1 MKPEFLADNELH
13 TQIQYRL
20 IEQISESERR
30 YRELVEN
37 LREIVF
43 KCDKAG
49 NLTLLNKAWTLT
61 LGYSATECLNHP
73 IDDYL
78 HAEDRQLWLNF
89 LTQMHTKQDLACW
102 ELRFHHKSSEI
113 IWLELSARSEA
124 QGEISGSLTNITD
137 RKRAQ
142 AALTN
147 ITDRKRAQAALRE
160 ANEALQ
166 MRIEQLRFENH
177 ERRQTEATLLQSR
190 EQLRQQTQQLET
202 TLQELKQTQ
211 AKLLHAE
218 KMSSLGQ
225 LVAGIA
231 HEINN
236 PVNFIYGNIIHANE
250 YIQDLLDLV
259 CLYQQHYS
267 TPVKDIQNKM
277 RKIDLTFL
285 LSDLPRLMSS
295 MQMGA
300 DRISEIVLS
309 LRNFSRLDEAEIKAV
324 NIHEGIDSTL
334 MILQSRFKAG
344 KDRSPIQ
351 IIKEYGELPQVEC
364 YAGQLN
370 QVFMNLLSNAID
382 AVVSRYKS
390 EAVNE
395 EIRHCNLLE
404 GDEERTLFTPMIR
417 IHTEVVGELYVA
429 IRIIDNGIGM
439 NELTRKQIF
448 DPFFTTKPVGKGTGL
463 GLSISYQI
471 IVEKHGGVLE
481 CSSELGQGTEFLIHL
496 PISLLH

>member
-1 MKPEFLADNELH
+1 MTPEFLADNELH

-43 KCDKAG
+43 KCDKTG

-61 LGYSATECLNHP
+61 LGYSASECLNRP
-73 IDDYL
+73 MDDYL
-78 HAEDRQLWLNF
+78 HAEDRELWLNF
-89 LTQMHTKQDLACW
+89 LTQMYTQQDLACW
-102 ELRFHHKSSEI
+102 ELRFHHKNTEI

-142 AALTN
+142 AAL
-147 ITDRKRAQAALRE
+147 KE
-160 ANEALQ
+160 ANAALQ
-166 MRIEQLRFENH
+166 MRIEQLRVENR
-177 ERRQTEATLLQSR
+177 ERKQTEATLVQSR
-190 EQLRQQTQQLET
+190 EQLKEQKQQLEA
-202 TLQELKQTQ
+202 TLQELRQTQ
-211 AKLLHAE
+211 SKLIHAE

-236 PVNFIYGNIIHANE
+236 PINFIYGNIIHANE

-259 CLYQQHYS
+259 CLYQQQYCA
-267 TPVKDIQNKM
+267 PVKEIQE
-277 RKIDLTFL
+277 KIKNIELNYL
-285 LSDLPRLMSS
+285 LADLPRLMSS

-309 LRNFSRLDEAEIKAV
+309 LRNFSRLDEAEIKPV
-324 NIHEGIDSTL
+324 DIHEGINSTL
-334 MILQSRFKAG
+334 MILQSRLKGANNHI
-344 KDRSPIQ
+344 PIQ

-382 AVVSRYKS
+382 AVVSRCQS
-390 EAVNE
+390 EAIDGEYYQGVQ
-395 EIRHCNLLE
+395 
-404 GDEERTLFTPMIR
+404 ERDRELSFTPMIE
-417 IHTEVVGELYVA
+417 IHTEVAGDRYIV

-439 NELTRKQIF
+439 TEVTRRRIF

-463 GLSISYQI
+463 GLAISYQI
-471 IVEKHGGVLE
+471 VVEKHGGLLE
-481 CSSELGQGTEFLIHL
+481 CSSEVDKGTEFLIKL
-496 PISLLH
+496 PLGLSY

>member
-1 MKPEFLADNELH
+1 MKSDFLADNELH

-20 IEQISESERR
+20 IEQISESEKR

-43 KCDKAG
+43 KCDKVG
-49 NLTLLNKAWTLT
+49 NIILLNKAWTLT
-61 LGYSATECLNHP
+61 LGYSTSECLNHP

-78 HAEDRQLWLNF
+78 HAEDRQVWLNF

-102 ELRFHHKSSEI
+102 ELRFHHKSTEI

-124 QGEISGSLTNITD
+124 HGEISGSLTNITD

-142 AALTN
+142 GAL
-147 ITDRKRAQAALRE
+147 KE

-166 MRIEQLRFENH
+166 MRIEQLRFENQ
-177 ERRQTEATLLQSR
+177 ERKQTEATLLQSR
-190 EQLRQQTQQLET
+190 EQLRLQTQQLEA

-236 PVNFIYGNIIHANE
+236 PVNFIYGNITHANE
-250 YIQDLLDLV
+250 YIQNLLDLIR
-259 CLYQQHYS
+259 LYQQHYPK
-267 TPVKDIQNKM
+267 PVKDIQDKIH
-277 RKIDLTFL
+277 KIDMDFL
-285 LSDLPRLMSS
+285 LADLPRLLSS

-300 DRISEIVLS
+300 DRISAIVVS

-324 NIHEGIDSTL
+324 DIHEGIDSTL
-334 MILQSRFKAG
+334 MILQSRLKVE
-344 KDRSPIQ
+344 KDCNPIQ
-351 IIKEYGELPQVEC
+351 VIKEYSELPQVEC

-370 QVFMNLLSNAID
+370 QVFMNLLTNAID
-382 AVVSRYKS
+382 AVVSRCKS
-390 EAVNE
+390 EY
-395 EIRHCNLLE
+395 
-404 GDEERTLFTPMIR
+404 DEKIQHQIVSQVPEDIILFVPIIR

-429 IRIIDNGIGM
+429 IRIVDNGIGM
-439 NELTRKQIF
+439 DEITRKRIF
-448 DPFFTTKPVGKGTGL
+448 DPFFTTKPIGKGTGL

-481 CSSELGQGTEFLIHL
+481 CSSELGKGTEFFIHL

>member
-1 MKPEFLADNELH
+1 MKSDFLADNELH

-49 NLTLLNKAWTLT
+49 NLILLNKAWTLT
-61 LGYSATECLNHP
+61 LGYSAPECLNHP

-89 LTQMHTKQDLACW
+89 LNQMHIKQDLACW
-102 ELRFHHKSSEI
+102 ELRFHHKSTEI

-137 RKRAQ
+137 RKRTQ
-142 AALTN
+142 AAL
-147 ITDRKRAQAALRE
+147 KE

-190 EQLRQQTQQLET
+190 EQLRLQTQQLEV

-236 PVNFIYGNIIHANE
+236 PVNFIYGNIIHVDE
-250 YIQDLLDLV
+250 YIKDLLDLAR
-259 CLYQQHYS
+259 LYQQHYS
-267 TPVKDIQNKM
+267 KPVKDIQDKIH
-277 RKIDLTFL
+277 KIDLDFL
-285 LSDLPRLMSS
+285 LADLPRLMSS

-300 DRISEIVLS
+300 NRISEIVLS
-309 LRNFSRLDEAEIKAV
+309 LRNFSRLDEADIKSV

-334 MILQSRFKAG
+334 MILQSRLKVG
-344 KDRSPIQ
+344 KDRNPIQ
-351 IIKEYGELPQVEC
+351 VIKEYSELPQVEC

-370 QVFMNLLSNAID
+370 QVFMNLLTNAID
-382 AVVSRYKS
+382 AVVSRCKS
-390 EAVNE
+390 EAVDR
-395 EIRHCNLLE
+395 EIQSQTVSQE
-404 GDEERTLFTPMIR
+404 DENVIYFAPIIR
-417 IHTEVVGELYVA
+417 IHTEILNELYVA

-439 NELTRKQIF
+439 DEITRKRIF

-481 CSSELGQGTEFLIHL
+481 CSSELGKGTEFLIHL

>member
-1 MKPEFLADNELH
+1 MKPDFLADNELH

-43 KCDKAG
+43 KCDKSG

-61 LGYSATECLNHP
+61 LGYSSSECLNHP

-113 IWLELSARSEA
+113 IWLELSARSED

-142 AALTN
+142 AAL
-147 ITDRKRAQAALRE
+147 KE

-190 EQLRQQTQQLET
+190 EQLKQQTQQLEA

-250 YIQDLLDLV
+250 YIQDLLDLIG
-259 CLYQQHYS
+259 LYQQYYS
-267 TPVKDIQNKM
+267 TPVKDIQDKA
-277 RKIDLTFL
+277 RKIDLSFL
-285 LSDLPRLMSS
+285 LTDLPRLMSS

-324 NIHEGIDSTL
+324 DIHEGINSTL
-334 MILQSRFKAG
+334 MILQSRLKGG
-344 KDRSPIQ
+344 KDRTAIQ
-351 IIKEYGELPQVEC
+351 VIKEYGELPQVEC

-382 AVVSRYKS
+382 AVVTRCKS
-390 EAVNE
+390 EAIPHRISLE
-395 EIRHCNLLE
+395 KDKEIV
-404 GDEERTLFTPMIR
+404 LFTPMIR

-439 NELTRKQIF
+439 NEITRKQIF

-481 CSSELGQGTEFLIHL
+481 CSSELGKGTEFLIHL

>member
-1 MKPEFLADNELH
+1 MKPDFLADNELH

-61 LGYSATECLNHP
+61 LGYSASECLNHP

-113 IWLELSARSEA
+113 IWLELSARSEE
-124 QGEISGSLTNITD
+124 QGEISGS
-137 RKRAQ
+137 
-142 AALTN
+142 LTN

-190 EQLRQQTQQLET
+190 EQLRQQTQQLEA

-259 CLYQQHYS
+259 SVYQQHYS
-267 TPVKDIQNKM
+267 PPVKDIQEKI
-277 RKIDLTFL
+277 RKIDLNFL
-285 LSDLPRLMSS
+285 LGDLPRLMAS

-324 NIHEGIDSTL
+324 DIHEGIDSTL
-334 MILQSRFKAG
+334 MILQSRLKGG
-344 KDRSPIQ
+344 KDRKLIQ
-351 IIKEYGELPQVEC
+351 IVKDYGELPQVEC

-382 AVVSRYKS
+382 AVVCRYKS
-390 EAVNE
+390 ELVKQ
-395 EIRHCNLLE
+395 EIPHGNFTE
-404 GDEERTLFTPMIR
+404 GDEEIIVFTPIIR
-417 IHTEVVGELYVA
+417 ICTELVGELYVA

-439 NELTRKQIF
+439 DEFTRKQIF

-481 CSSELGQGTEFLIHL
+481 CSSELGKGTEFLIHL